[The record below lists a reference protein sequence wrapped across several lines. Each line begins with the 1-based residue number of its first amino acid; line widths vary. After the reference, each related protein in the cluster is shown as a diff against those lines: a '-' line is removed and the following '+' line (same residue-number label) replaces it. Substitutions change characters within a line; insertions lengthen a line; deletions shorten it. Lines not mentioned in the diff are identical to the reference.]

1 MYENPIN
8 SISLELKQ
16 VDEKICN
23 ILSENR
29 NFLTKNFLEYILT
42 GSKKIRSTIAL
53 LAAKAFCGSVS
64 DAQITVCAIGEIIH
78 NASLIHDDIVD
89 KSNLR
94 RGKSS
99 FNSVFGNSAAV
110 LGGDFLISIVLK
122 ELLKLNNDN
131 VLKRFANMFLTIC
144 DGEINQLGEKNQ
156 IISVE
161 KYLEK
166 SEKKTAEL
174 FKTILFSVFAAE
186 NLTEHFDFAEKFG
199 KNFGIAFQIR
209 DDVSNCQ
216 QNTTD
221 KPVGSDLE
229 NGICTLPIIFY
240 AENKNIK
247 NFSEIDFSDLQ
258 NSCAISKAADCIN
271 TFTNNALDLLTDFS
285 DNQYADALRNLCE
298 ELKRI

>member
-8 SISLELKQ
+8 SISSELKQ

-99 FNSVFGNSAAV
+99 FNSVFGNYAAV

-166 SEKKTAEL
+166 SEKK
-174 FKTILFSVFAAE
+174 
-186 NLTEHFDFAEKFG
+186 
-199 KNFGIAFQIR
+199 
-209 DDVSNCQ
+209 
-216 QNTTD
+216 
-221 KPVGSDLE
+221 
-229 NGICTLPIIFY
+229 NG
-240 AENKNIK
+240 
-247 NFSEIDFSDLQ
+247 
-258 NSCAISKAADCIN
+258 
-271 TFTNNALDLLTDFS
+271 
-285 DNQYADALRNLCE
+285 
-298 ELKRI
+298 